1 MHRIDWAKQH
11 ILKIG
16 NEPDCRDEISGEDV
30 KPLREKIEPW
40 LTAVFQSEHL
50 ALMTGPGLT
59 SAITYMW
66 PGANTQRCSVRDYL
80 RKYS

>member
-1 MHRIDWAKQH
+1 MGALMHRKDWAKQH

-16 NEPDCRDEISGEDV
+16 NESDCRDEISGEDV
-30 KPLREKIEPW
+30 KSLREKIEPW

-59 SAITYMW
+59 SAITYMR
-66 PGANTQRCSVRDYL
+66 PGAIA
-80 RKYS
+80 